1 MMDVFGIQIPYKALT
16 NFELEDYAKQLNLNL
31 RGVFMRN
38 NLPDLP
44 LENECGI
51 VNFNRT
57 DQPGSH
63 WVGFYKK
70 DHHRIYFDSYGGAV
84 LQEVLKQH

>member
-1 MMDVFGIQIPYKALT
+1 MDVFGIQIPYKALT
-16 NFELEDYAKQLNLNL
+16 NFELEDYAKKLNLNL

-38 NLPDLP
+38 NLPDVP
-44 LENECGI
+44 LKNECGI
-51 VNFNRT
+51 VNFNRS

-70 DHHRIYFDSYGGAV
+70 DHHRIYFDSYGGAFF
-84 LQEVLKQH
+84 KKYGII